1 MSPNLRRW
9 LWKRNKLN
17 ADEAAL
23 AAELREALKR
33 QQFVLHYQPVL
44 EVSTLAIHHFEALV
58 RWQHPELGLVPSQQ
72 FVRLAER
79 SELIVPIGEWALR
92 TACATAHTWSDDHL
106 PKHPIA
112 VNLSRP
118 QLQHPKLVS
127 RVAAI
132 LAETAFDPAYLIL
145 EIAERD
151 TKADLADTAAVLQQL
166 RGLGVSITLDDFTD
180 APTAA
185 DLLRRLGVQAV
196 KIDIP
201 YALSGQTT
209 RAAAASAVDLA
220 HALDL
225 HVTGKRVEDY
235 EQLQLFRTLDCDYMQ
250 GYAFGMPLSAVKARS
265 LLTEA
270 AHGRGNPQRQNR
282 RRSA

>member
-1 MSPNLRRW
+1 MTPNLRNW
-9 LWKRNKLN
+9 LWKRNKLTV
-17 ADEAAL
+17 DDAAL
-23 AAELREALKR
+23 AAELREALRK
-33 QQFVLHYQPVL
+33 QQFILHYQPVL
-44 EVSTLAIHHFEALV
+44 EVSTLAVDHLEALV

-92 TACATAHTWSDDHL
+92 TACATARTWRDDHL
-106 PKHPIA
+106 PQPRIA

-132 LAETAFDPAYLIL
+132 LEETAFDPAYLIL

-151 TKADLADTAAVLQQL
+151 IRADLDDTVAVLQQL
-166 RGLGVSITLDDFTD
+166 RDLGVSITLDDFTD

-185 DLLRRLGVQAV
+185 DLLRRLGVEAV

-201 YALSGQTT
+201 HAMNSNIS
-209 RAAAASAVDLA
+209 RAAAVSAVDLA

-225 HVTGKRVEDY
+225 RVTGKRVEDY
-235 EQLQLFRTLDCDYMQ
+235 EQLQLFRALDCDYMQ
-250 GYAFGMPLSAVKARS
+250 GYAFGMPLPAVRARG
-265 LLTEA
+265 LLTGA
-270 AHGRGNPQRQNR
+270 APARRKPQRPDW